1 MSMRAKRARSAK
13 VGASLL
19 SAGVLAAAFAG
30 VAAAKDPGGPRAGR
44 GGVLAGLTQQQRACI
59 EAQGITRPRG
69 RPTQADR
76 RAIFE
81 AAEKCGVTLPD
92 PASRN
97 PAKHGGGHH
106 RHDGRPSRPKAG

>member
-1 MSMRAKRARSAK
+1 MWMQAKRSWRAKAG
-13 VGASLL
+13 VSLL
-19 SAGVLAAAFAG
+19 SAGVLAGGFAG
-30 VAAAKDPGGPRAGR
+30 VAAAKGSGGQGPGR

-59 EAQGITRPRG
+59 KAQGITRRGG
-69 RPTQADR
+69 RPTPAER

-81 AAEKCGVTLPD
+81 AAKKCGVALPD

-106 RHDGRPSRPKAG
+106 RHGRWSSRPKAA